1 MRAQRL
7 SGTRSGGRPPTAK
20 ASVSKSLRDSGT
32 MGETIENGLLTSSLQ
47 PSSAH
52 FWSPALYKR
61 AAVPLLS
68 PCLLFTY
75 STVQYMNKLN
85 AESSL
90 DTRRG
95 GGRGAENIG
104 AKLFFQG
111 SRQQSKLLGHI
122 SLKVLLKKQV
132 M

>member
-7 SGTRSGGRPPTAK
+7 SGTRSGGRPPTVK
-20 ASVSKSLRDSGT
+20 ASVSKSLCDSGT
-32 MGETIENGLLTSSLQ
+32 MGETVENGLLTSSLQ
-47 PSSAH
+47 PSSPH
-52 FWSPALYKR
+52 FWSPFYKR
-61 AAVPLLS
+61 AAVSLLS

-75 STVQYMNKLN
+75 STVRYMNKLN

-95 GGRGAENIG
+95 GERGAENIG
-104 AKLFFQG
+104 AKLFFQD